1 MTHQTL
7 VGVSKSI
14 KVYEAHSTMAFIN
27 RLVALCCVFRYTI
40 LVSNALIQSTPQQ
53 LFRSRST
60 VTSTSSVTLLNAFH
74 SNNKKTPNTNNINGN
89 SDLFKTLE
97 LKDEALMQAQT
108 AVSSLENA
116 LESAVTNL
124 ENMQQLLQNQVMQL
138 EEELETTK
146 LELSSTQSELDMT
159 RSELERTQ
167 EELVQSR
174 EETNQLEL
182 ALAESQLQ
190 ASRVDELEVLVNQL
204 KNNGNSNGNAFA
216 GAQNL
221 TPVKKDTTEKPWQ
234 IFTTNQK
241 VIPVLNEWIQI
252 KGTNEG
258 EIQISGKVT
267 NHPTIPDGDA
277 IVTSPLVDGGKNA
290 VERKIVT
297 TLSGSKYRLGTAM
310 TIPASDSKSQKITSS
325 NNNNK
330 KSPRQQLTKVRS
342 SITIPD
348 LSGNTLGNG

>member
-1 MTHQTL
+1 
-7 VGVSKSI
+7 
-14 KVYEAHSTMAFIN
+14 
-27 RLVALCCVFRYTI
+27 
-40 LVSNALIQSTPQQ
+40 
-53 LFRSRST
+53 
-60 VTSTSSVTLLNAFH
+60 
-74 SNNKKTPNTNNINGN
+74 
-89 SDLFKTLE
+89 
-97 LKDEALMQAQT
+97 MQAQT

-310 TIPASDSKSQKITSS
+310 TMPASVS
-325 NNNNK
+325 
-330 KSPRQQLTKVRS
+330 RE
-342 SITIPD
+342 
-348 LSGNTLGNG
+348 LSLL

>member
-1 MTHQTL
+1 
-7 VGVSKSI
+7 
-14 KVYEAHSTMAFIN
+14 MAFIN
-27 RLVALCCVFRYTI
+27 RLVILCCFFRYT
-40 LVSNALIQSTPQQ
+40 LLLSNALIQSTPQQ
-53 LFRSRST
+53 FKRRSCT
-60 VTSTSSVTLLNAFH
+60 VTPTSSTLLNAFY
-74 SNNKKTPNTNNINGN
+74 SNNNKKTQQPQTNNINGN

-124 ENMQQLLQNQVMQL
+124 ENMQQLLQNQVLEL

-146 LELSSTQSELDMT
+146 LELSSTQSELDLT
-159 RSELERTQ
+159 RSELERSQ

-190 ASRVDELEVLVNQL
+190 ASRVDELESLVNEL
-204 KNNGNSNGNAFA
+204 KNNGNGNGNAFSV
-216 GAQNL
+216 AQNL
-221 TPVKKDTTEKPWQ
+221 TPVKKDASDKDKPWQ

-290 VERKIVT
+290 GERKIVT

-310 TIPASDSKSQKITSS
+310 TMPASDSKSQKITS
-325 NNNNK
+325 NK
-330 KSPRQQLTKVRS
+330 KKKLPGQQLTKVRS